1 MNFLITQTELYAHFM
16 ASKMSGSSNT
26 DKSTI
31 LSRLEDKDGL
41 KLHNNSLDDY
51 GMSPL
56 CSYVGQVILE

>member
-1 MNFLITQTELYAHFM
+1 M

-51 GMSPL
+51 GMSPV